1 MLPTKEDCLAC
12 FDALEMHFSGSCFHI
27 RAPPRPPADKFI
39 IVWDSKGKKRLWGNI
54 KGSKDLHDIAVKAA
68 IKSLRHGAMKVTE
81 LAPGLSCTVHF
92 IKNNK
97 EWRQERGLEIDH
109 EYMCIALMPGEGMG
123 LTYEQ
128 ALQKGLNNKAL
139 LFKI

>member
-1 MLPTKEDCLAC
+1 
-12 FDALEMHFSGSCFHI
+12 
-27 RAPPRPPADKFI
+27 
-39 IVWDSKGKKRLWGNI
+39 
-54 KGSKDLHDIAVKAA
+54 
-68 IKSLRHGAMKVTE
+68 MKVTE

-92 IKNNK
+92 IKNYK

-128 ALQKGLNNKAL
+128 ALQKGLNKYMLPRSKVRGVQIFETDACTATYEEW
-139 LFKI
+139 I